1 VTKKLRV
8 AFVIQRYGEHVVGG
22 AEQGCRQLAELMSN
36 DWDVTVITTCAKNYL
51 TWENELP
58 PGESHLNGVRILRYP
73 VAKARNFEEFSAK
86 ANQLEHASHRLSADE
101 EAQRFIDQGPYTPDL
116 VESLSGHYHNFDA
129 FIFYTYLYY
138 TTAAGL
144 PKVADKAYLISTAH
158 DEPPFYFVRTYAP
171 LFHSLR
177 GIIYLSESERDLIN
191 RVYQVPEQ
199 VKQIPLGLGVPDAG
213 KLTEAE
219 ITELDKKYGDL
230 LDLSHCNLL
239 YLGRIAPAK
248 GCRELLAQIQE
259 IYDHFGVRVKLLLGG
274 STEIDIPEHPSIKY
288 LGFLTEKE
296 KVFLLNRVSALINP
310 SHLESFSIV
319 IMEAWKCGTPV
330 VVNRGSI
337 VMKEHCDRAKG
348 GLYYSGSAMLA
359 GIAEWLRANRDSAA
373 ELGRSGKAY
382 VEEQFDWKR
391 IRRQLIENIC
401 VE

>member
-116 VESLSGHYHNFDA
+116 VESLIGHYHNFDA

-199 VKQIPLGLGVPDAG
+199 VKQIPLGLGVPDRIG
-213 KLTEAE
+213 LTLAE
-219 ITELDKKYGDL
+219 TEELDEKFRDVFENG
-230 LDLSHCNLL
+230 SCTLL
-239 YLGRIAPAK
+239 YLGRIASAK
-248 GCRELLAQIQE
+248 GCKELISQIQE
-259 IYDHFGVRVKLLLGG
+259 IYDHYSIPVKLLLCGAAEF
-274 STEIDIPEHPSIKY
+274 EIPKHPGIHY
-288 LGFLTEKE
+288 LGYLSEKE
-296 KVFLLNRVSALINP
+296 KVYLLERAAALINP

-319 IMEAWKCGTPV
+319 IMEAWKCETPV
-330 VVNRGSI
+330 IVNRASL
-337 VMKEHCDRAKG
+337 VMKEHCDRSKG
-348 GLYYSGSAMLA
+348 GLYYCSTPMLA
-359 GIAEWLRANRDSAA
+359 GIASWLLANKDAA
-373 ELGRSGKAY
+373 KDLGRLGKAY